1 MNDMPSLS
9 TEDLH
14 AALNELA
21 MDLRWTWDHATDK
34 VWRQLDPVLWELT
47 HNPLVVLQ
55 TVSRDRISEVLA
67 DPLVQEIVQELI
79 EARRQHALA
88 PAWFQHAH
96 PNSALTCVAYFSMEF
111 MLSEA
116 LPIYSGGLGN
126 VAGDHLKTASDL
138 GVPVVG
144 IGLLYQQGY
153 SRQVI
158 NRDGSQQYVTP
169 FNDPGQLPV
178 MPVREANGEWLR
190 IEVKL
195 PGYSVWLRTWKVQVG
210 RVTLYLLDSND
221 AANFPLHRGITN
233 ELYGGDAGHRLLQEL
248 LLGMGGWRLL
258 KALGLQPQ
266 VCHLNE
272 GHAAFLVIERALD
285 FMESSGVGFDE
296 ALFITRS
303 GNIFTT
309 HTAIGAGFDLFPPDL
324 LEQYLGDFIQ
334 RRLKIST
341 DDFLGLGR
349 KNPSDKTEKFN
360 TAYLAINGC
369 GFVNGV
375 SRLHGNVSRHLFAE
389 LFPRWPVDEVPI
401 GHVTNGV
408 HMPTW
413 DSPEAD
419 RFWTETCGKDR
430 WLGALETLEPTLLC
444 VPDSRLWQMR
454 RAGKETFVTYIRRRY
469 ALERATAGM
478 PLQPGENGENIL
490 DPSSLTL
497 GFARR
502 FVAYK
507 RPNLLLHDRERLKK
521 ILRNKDR
528 PVQIILAGKA
538 HRGDEEGQAQI
549 REWVRFI
556 AAEGLQQNVVFL
568 SDYDM
573 LLSEHLVQGV
583 DLWINTPRR
592 PWEACGTSGMKVL
605 VNGGLNFSE
614 LDGWWD
620 EAYNPTMGWALGDR
634 QEHAR
639 DGAWDE
645 KEANEL
651 YTLLEEEVIPA
662 FYQRNGD
669 GVPEAWVHR
678 MRESMAKLTPQY
690 SANRSLRE
698 YLEDYYLPA
707 ADRFLRRSAGNGEKG
722 KEDFWQLAEL
732 TAKWPQIS
740 FGELQTVSQEDL
752 HLFSVSVQLNDV
764 SPDCIKFE
772 LYANGKNGYAPVTHI
787 MHCGETLAD
796 GSMVFVV
803 NIPAGRPTTDY
814 TPRITAGFADVL
826 TPLECKL
833 IQWQR

>member
-1 MNDMPSLS
+1 MNNTPSFS
-9 TEDLH
+9 NEDFH

-55 TVSRDRISEVLA
+55 TVSRDRISDVLA
-67 DPLVQEIVQELI
+67 DPLVQAIVQELI
-79 EARRQHALA
+79 EAKRQHTLA

-96 PNSALTCVAYFSMEF
+96 PGNALTCVAYFSMEF

-158 NRDGSQQYVTP
+158 NPDGSQQYVTP

-178 MPVREANGEWLR
+178 TPVREANGEWLR

-195 PGYSVWLRTWKVQVG
+195 PGYSVWLRSWKVQVG
-210 RVTLYLLDSND
+210 RVSLYLLDSND

-266 VCHLNE
+266 VCHINE

-285 FMESSGVGFDE
+285 FMETNGVGFEE
-296 ALFITRS
+296 AMFITRS

-309 HTAIGAGFDLFPPDL
+309 HTAIGAGFDLFPPAL

-334 RRLKIST
+334 RRLKISV
-341 DDFLGLGR
+341 DDFLSLGR

-360 TAYLAINGC
+360 NAYLAINGS

-375 SRLHGNVSRHLFAE
+375 SRLHGNVSRHLFAD

-401 GHVTNGV
+401 SHVTNGV

-430 WLGALETLEPTLLC
+430 WLGALDTLEHTLLC
-444 VPDSRLWQMR
+444 VPDARLWQMR
-454 RAGKETFVTYIRRRY
+454 RAGKESFVAYIRWRHG
-469 ALERATAGM
+469 LERATAGM
-478 PLQPGENGENIL
+478 PLLAGEDASKIL
-490 DPSSLTL
+490 DPAFLTL

-502 FVAYK
+502 FVTYK
-507 RPNLLLHDRERLKK
+507 RPNLLLHDRKRLKK
-521 ILRNKDR
+521 ILCDKEK

-538 HRGDEEGQAQI
+538 HSGDRQGQAQI
-549 REWVRFI
+549 REWVQFI
-556 AAEGLQQNVVFL
+556 TAEGLQQNVVFL
-568 SDYDM
+568 GDYDM

-634 QEHAR
+634 QEHTN

-651 YTLLEEEVIPA
+651 YTLLEKEVIPA
-662 FYQRNGD
+662 FYQRNKD

-678 MRESMAKLTPQY
+678 MRESMARLTPQY

-698 YLEDYYLPA
+698 YLENYYLPA
-707 ADRFLRRSAGNGEKG
+707 ADRFLRRSAGKSEKG
-722 KEDFWQLAEL
+722 REDFRCLKEM
-732 TAKWPQIS
+732 TKKWGEIG
-740 FGELQTVSQEDL
+740 FGELLVETQGGQQFFRVLVYL
-752 HLFSVSVQLNDV
+752 HDIAPSRVKV
-764 SPDCIKFE
+764 E
-772 LYANGKNGYAPVTHI
+772 LYANGRNGGAAEKHP
-787 MHCGETLAD
+787 MRCEETGAD
-796 GSMVFVV
+796 GSSVYVV
-803 NIPAGRPTTDY
+803 TISTDRPAADF
-814 TPRITAGFADVL
+814 TPRIMAGFADLLV
-826 TPLECKL
+826 PLECKL
-833 IQWQR
+833 IHWQR